1 MANKELKSIKF
12 PGLADTY
19 TVNSMPDGA
28 SANQQLVTDKE
39 GVVKWEEKPFYHF
52 QDTDIITWDNLQNK
66 PFLDID
72 KTYLSVSDNL
82 LSIKPELIENL
93 QKVSADIIN
102 LKQLNTSLDTRL
114 EIVEKS
120 IEFKD
125 F

>member
-1 MANKELKSIKF
+1 MNKLEYNFTINKPEMCYDNYGCQDLRYV
-12 PGLADTY
+12 PCG
-19 TVNSMPDGA
+19 G
-28 SANQQLVTDKE
+28 KE
-39 GVVKWEEKPFYHF
+39 GQVLTKLKKSYDWVNP
-52 QDTDIITWDNLQNK
+52 TDIITWDNLQNK

-93 QKVSADIIN
+93 QKVSADIID